1 MPIVY
6 DARLKVLMLTVLS
19 SNGIRAVLLAAAPE
33 FERASGHKLAI
44 TFNPANVL
52 KQEIDAGL
60 VFDVA
65 ILTPPVMDAAI
76 AGGRIAPASRHTLAR
91 TGCGVAVLL
100 GAPKPDIA
108 TVEGFSQALV
118 NARSIAATR
127 QGASGMHFARVIE
140 RLGVVDAVASKIKWQ
155 AGGLTGELAARGEV
169 ELAVQLLSE
178 LKAVGG
184 IDIAGPFP
192 PELQE
197 YAVMVAGIGA
207 NAREPAAAAALIA
220 ALTSERTQPLLAR
233 LGMEPA

>member
-1 MPIVY
+1 
-6 DARLKVLMLTVLS
+6 MLTVLS

-52 KQEIDAGL
+52 KQEIDAGS
-60 VFDVA
+60 VFDLA

-76 AGGRIAPASRHTLAR
+76 AEGRIAPASRRTLAR

-100 GAPKPDIA
+100 GAPRPDIA
-108 TVEGFSQALV
+108 TVEGFCQALV
-118 NARSIAATR
+118 NARSIAATK
-127 QGASGMHFARVIE
+127 QGASGMQFARVIE
-140 RLGVVDAVASKIKWQ
+140 RLGIADALAPKIKWQ

-178 LKAVGG
+178 LKAVRG
-184 IDIAGPFP
+184 IDIVGPFP
-192 PELQE
+192 PELQD

-207 NAREPAAAAALIA
+207 SAREPAAATALIA

-233 LGMEPA
+233 AGMEPASG